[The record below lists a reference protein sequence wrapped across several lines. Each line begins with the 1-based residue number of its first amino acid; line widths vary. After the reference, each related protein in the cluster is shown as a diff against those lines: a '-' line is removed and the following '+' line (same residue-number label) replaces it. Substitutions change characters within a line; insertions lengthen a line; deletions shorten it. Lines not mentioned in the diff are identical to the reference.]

1 MEPLAY
7 VEILSAGGD
16 VLSRHAL
23 YRWPACI
30 GRGYGADVMVDD
42 AHLAPAHVRIEPGDD
57 GRYTVR
63 DLGSVNGIA
72 LAADGVRVTETR
84 IGPDDVLVAGQT
96 QLRVRPLSYAVRAEL
111 PLHLHTA
118 QEARTSAR
126 ELGLFAV
133 LAALVI
139 GAVVWN
145 AHLVTLHQDDGP
157 ALVFA
162 ALTSLVVIALW
173 VSAWALLSRIVR
185 GHGKFAAHGVIAC
198 GAMLVM
204 LVVDVVFD
212 YLRFGLDTGWLDY
225 VGLMA
230 GALIFAYAFYR
241 HLCLASRATA
251 RALGVSALLVSIVLY
266 AGTLVLEQVRDS
278 TNHGRQRYSETVK
291 APVFL
296 LAKGWPVAAMLAD
309 ADRLKRKVDEAAK
322 NEP

>member
-30 GRGYGADVMVDD
+30 GRGYNADVMVDD
-42 AHLAPAHVRIEPGDD
+42 AHLAPAHVRIEPGED

-63 DLGSVNGIA
+63 DLGSVNGMA
-72 LAADGVRVTETR
+72 LAADGVRVTATR

-118 QEARTSAR
+118 PVARTSAR
-126 ELGLFAV
+126 ELGVFAM
-133 LAALVI
+133 LAALVT

-145 AHLVTLHQDDGP
+145 AHLVTLHQDAGP
-157 ALVFA
+157 ALVFG
-162 ALTSLVVIALW
+162 ALTTLVVIALW

-185 GHGKFAAHGVIAC
+185 GNGKFAAHGVIAC

-212 YLRFGLDTGWLDY
+212 YLRFGLDTGWLEY
-225 VGLMA
+225 VGLVA

-241 HLCLASRATA
+241 HLRLASRATA
-251 RALGVSALLVSIVLY
+251 RALGVSALVVSLVFY
-266 AGTLVLEQVRDS
+266 AGALVLEQVRDS
-278 TNHGRQRYSETVK
+278 TNHGRQHYSETVK

-296 LAKGWPVAAMLAD
+296 LAQGWPVAAMLAH
-309 ADRLKRKVDEAAK
+309 ADGLKRKVDEAAK